1 MPGLDVQSLSLR
13 RVACLGAGRPYGCMY
28 TICHCG
34 VQLVVISSCTAGPVN
49 PGLGPAPPRGL
60 LDRGQPPPLAGLPGL
75 GVQAIARGGAAP
87 NLPLGGQV

>member
-1 MPGLDVQSLSLR
+1 MWHAWVPAMHVRHPPFWSQ
-13 RVACLGAGRPYGCMY
+13 P
-28 TICHCG
+28 
-34 VQLVVISSCTAGPVN
+34 LVSTLYNVGPVN

-87 NLPLGGQV
+87 NLPLGGQVGARLRVCPATCAVP